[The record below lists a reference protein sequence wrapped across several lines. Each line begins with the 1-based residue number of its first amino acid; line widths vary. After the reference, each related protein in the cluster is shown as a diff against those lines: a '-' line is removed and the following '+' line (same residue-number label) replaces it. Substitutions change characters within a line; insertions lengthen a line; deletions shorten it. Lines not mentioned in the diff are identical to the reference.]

1 MNATRLDGRHVG
13 AVRKFLTDDPIGNVF
28 LIGVFERF
36 GVAPVQGGAWWA
48 CFSGDRCI
56 DALLYSS
63 PKRVDGLAQIAA
75 VAGDTAAGFAL
86 GVALEDAGGAAW
98 VVGERAAAD
107 SVWAGMGNPAAR
119 VRSDQIL
126 MHAVS
131 VNKGSLL
138 DVREAVLADLP
149 WVLHAS
155 SSMSREDLGVEE
167 PAALR
172 PDRALFGEMVAVH
185 QSRRVYRA
193 KVTTECSAGAQVGG
207 IWVEPDFRGRGLG
220 QSATRAL
227 VTCLLARH
235 PRVTLH
241 VRADNRAAIRCYEA
255 VGFQAERDF
264 RVLVR

>member
-1 MNATRLDGRHVG
+1 MNATPLDGRHVA
-13 AVRKFLTDDPIGNVF
+13 AVRKFLNDDPIANVF

-36 GVAPVQGGAWWA
+36 GVAPVHGGAWWA
-48 CFSGDRCI
+48 CFNAERGI

-63 PKRVDGLAQIAA
+63 PKRADGFAQVAA
-75 VAGDTAAGFAL
+75 VAGDATAGFAL
-86 GVALEDAGGAAW
+86 GIALKEAGGAAW

-107 SVWAGMGNPAAR
+107 SLWSGMGNPAAR

-126 MHAVS
+126 MQAVS
-131 VNKGSLL
+131 VKDGPLL
-138 DVREAVLADLP
+138 DVRAAELADAP
-149 WVLHAS
+149 WVLQAS
-155 SSMSREDLGVEE
+155 LSMSREDLGVEE
-167 PAALR
+167 PGALR
-172 PDRALFGEMVAVH
+172 PDRALVGEVVAVH

-207 IWVEPDFRGRGLG
+207 LWVEPDCRGRGLG
-220 QSATRAL
+220 QAATRAL
-227 VTCLLARH
+227 VGGLLSSH

-241 VRADNRAAIRCYEA
+241 VRTDNPAAIRCYEA